1 MALVTTVR
9 RKQFLF
15 KKEGSKKI
23 SSSLH
28 TMMEKKE
35 KAGHVVDKYST

>member
-15 KKEGSKKI
+15 KKEGSKKNLI
-23 SSSLH
+23 FTSYH
-28 TMMEKKE
+28 DGKKGE
-35 KAGHVVDKYST
+35 GWSRS